1 MACTVYWKS
10 LCVSFSEREQSGKPL
25 KKFLFWSGKQT
36 DHLHLHLSRCF
47 SSAEKHFYTLSVFWK
62 VRKIINLVLCF
73 RKIEWCYQYVW
84 KRIICKNQTWLLWI
98 PLHCELLT
106 HQHFALRESYVSD
119 ECDGQIWLIF
129 HNKLIE
135 I

>member
-1 MACTVYWKS
+1 MY
-10 LCVSFSEREQSGKPL
+10 CVL
-25 KKFLFWSGKQT
+25 KKFVWASQKESNLASHWNNSCFGQENKQIT
-36 DHLHLHLSRCF
+36 YICTCLDRCF

-98 PLHCELLT
+98 PLHWHCELLT
-106 HQHFALRESYVSD
+106 NQHFALKESYMSD
-119 ECDGQIWLIF
+119 VRSDWFFTTNWL
-129 HNKLIE
+129 KSK
-135 I
+135 